1 MVYEFTILTGF
12 TGKTAV
18 NLSFTGRHES
28 TVKNIAL
35 SMTFI

>member
-1 MVYEFTILTGF
+1 MVYELTIF

-18 NLSFTGRHES
+18 NLSFTGRHEN

-35 SMTFI
+35 VMDEIFII